1 MGARYYRLNML
12 TDEEIKLDDT
22 DKNQA
27 IELTAK
33 QLESQG
39 YALERGEAI
48 SLLGQIVSR
57 FSSGGT

>member
-1 MGARYYRLNML
+1 ML